1 MIKRGILS
9 PKDWRSCRNAVTWLQ
24 TRTHNGAKL
33 QIKMGTGGR
42 GAGPKSL
49 KLIRRWLLCPTWSR
63 NRFNQLGEVEGW
75 GAGLRCGRGLLA
87 RIILCF

>member
-9 PKDWRSCRNAVTWLQ
+9 PKGWRNCRNAVTWLQ

-42 GAGPKSL
+42 GGEGGRPKAHQKVAPVSYL
-49 KLIRRWLLCPTWSR
+49 EQC
-63 NRFNQLGEVEGW
+63 
-75 GAGLRCGRGLLA
+75 
-87 RIILCF
+87 